1 MNRLP
6 MIDQIRGFG
15 FVLMFIFHFCFD
27 LVFLLRIPIPMFS
40 HPLWILFRMV
50 IVACFLSMVGVC
62 LLLNWQKG
70 SDRGGFDIKRYGKRL
85 LKLFLTAS
93 VITIATA
100 IIMPDLVIFFGI
112 IHLIL
117 ASSLLAIPF
126 VMLDRKYRFHL
137 IVAGI
142 ALLVIGHYITLF
154 ESTSFWSFLWLTNP
168 IPRTADY
175 APIVP
180 WFGFVLIGI
189 GVGHDAKKWAKHQ
202 YLPRPIDE
210 GLRWC
215 GRHALLLYL
224 THQPFLWAGFFAYI
238 YLFLR

>member
-1 MNRLP
+1 MNSLPMNRLP

-15 FVLMFIFHFCFD
+15 FVLMLIFHFCFD

-50 IVACFLSMVGVC
+50 IVGCFLSMVGMC

-70 SDRGGFDIKRYGKRL
+70 FDVKRYLKRM
-85 LKLFLTAS
+85 LKLFLAAS
-93 VITIATA
+93 LTTLVTFIL
-100 IIMPDLVIFFGI
+100 MPDLVIFFGI
-112 IHLIL
+112 IHLIFT
-117 ASSLLAIPF
+117 SSLLAIPF
-126 VMLDRKYRFHL
+126 VMLDRKYRYSL
-137 IVAGI
+137 IVGGF
-142 ALLVIGHYITLF
+142 ALLLVGHYFTIF
-154 ESTSFWSFLWLTNP
+154 ESTSLRSFLWLTNP
-168 IPRTADY
+168 IPYTADY

-189 GVGHDAKKWAKHQ
+189 GFGHDARKWAKHQ

-215 GRHALLLYL
+215 GRHALVLYL
-224 THQPFLWAGFFAYI
+224 THQPILWAGFFAYI
-238 YLFLR
+238 YLFLK